1 MKIDIENETMQTR
14 EMEEKMVCEL
24 QKLYIAPEVQG
35 IGLLKKLRKVAFNF
49 AKENFYIKIKD

>member
-1 MKIDIENETMQTR
+1 MQTR

-35 IGLLKKLRKVAFNF
+35 IGLLKKLMKVALNF
-49 AKENFYIKIKD
+49 AKENFYIKMKD